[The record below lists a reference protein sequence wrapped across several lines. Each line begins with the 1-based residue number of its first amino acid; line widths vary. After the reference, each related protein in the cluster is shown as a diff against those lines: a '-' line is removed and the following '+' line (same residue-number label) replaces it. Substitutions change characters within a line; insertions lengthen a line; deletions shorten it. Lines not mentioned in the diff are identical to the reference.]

1 MKNILKYGLLG
12 LGVIATTSCIDTLDT
27 KPKVIFDAEQVW
39 GSKATVEG
47 FVYNAYNDIIW
58 NGYAGSGS
66 CISWESRTPNSALC
80 TQLGDLGSTFDNIT
94 LENIGASDDF
104 GVNRFK
110 DLRRANMIIENVEN
124 SSTLTEDAKKQLK
137 AHGHM
142 LRGMI
147 FFQQARL
154 MGRFVPVTQVFETSD
169 SLTCLIPLT
178 ASVEESYKYV
188 INDLKYAADN
198 MEDNQPYGVPTKW
211 AAKVILSRAAL
222 QAYAYTK
229 NSEYL
234 DIALNTAKEVVD
246 NKGNLLTTS
255 DGMFNET
262 DMYNP
267 EILWA
272 YYREEQ
278 NTQFVSFYETMRTFP
293 NVKPG
298 DVGSSP
304 YATPMKDANGITFE
318 AWGLFQPT
326 QDLVDNFLV
335 NDAATGEAKPWYETS
350 QWLDNVDNHD
360 PATIP
365 SSLYGTDSIV
375 NPIDKFYWMSKE
387 DREAG
392 KKGSVRR
399 MPTPTDFKNTNT
411 NYPTFK
417 HYATLKEGATKNI
430 SQLMYEN
437 RDKRFY
443 TAVVYDGCKW
453 FNEDIELFHGGNVY
467 RGFREKEDGGWYN
480 TTTNYY
486 WRKSTIES
494 FPRAYHNL
502 NMAIHFN
509 LARVGEAYLNL
520 AEAYLLKGQI
530 ANAVEALNATRTT
543 HGGIAPSTATT
554 EEEAW
559 KDYIRERNCELT
571 NEGGDLYWSY
581 LRWGKYGGYANP
593 DKDGN
598 PTNAGGIIHALNRP
612 VHMVQIDHERKT
624 VLVNQL
630 TLNRAAERK
639 FTERRYLL
647 PVDRDFLNT
656 RATYGIQD
664 NYTQEW

>member
-12 LGVIATTSCIDTLDT
+12 LGVVATTSCIDTLDT

-39 GSKATVEG
+39 GSKGTAEG
-47 FVYNAYNDIIW
+47 FVYAAYNDIIW

-80 TQLGDLGSTFDNIT
+80 SHLGDIGTFDGIT
-94 LENIGASDDF
+94 LETIGASDDF
-104 GVNRFK
+104 GVNRFGH
-110 DLRRANMIIENVEN
+110 LRRANMIIENVEA
-124 SSTLTEDAKKQLK
+124 SSTLTEDAKHQLK

-147 FFQQARL
+147 FFDQARK
-154 MGRFVPVTQVFETSD
+154 MGRFVPVREVFDSTD
-169 SLTCLIPLT
+169 SLTCTIPLT

-188 INDLKYAADN
+188 IEDLKYAAENLGDN
-198 MEDNQPYGVPTKW
+198 EPAGVATKW

-229 NSEYL
+229 NNEYL
-234 DIALNTAKEVVD
+234 DLALNAAKEVVD
-246 NKGNLLTTS
+246 NKGHLLTTS
-255 DGMFNET
+255 NGMFNET

-272 YYREEQ
+272 YYREDQ

-298 DVGSSP
+298 DVANNP
-304 YATPMKDANGITFE
+304 YATPLKDQNGITFE
-318 AWGLFQPT
+318 AWGVFQPT

-335 NDAATGEAKPWYETS
+335 TDATTNEAKPWYETS
-350 QWLDNVDNHD
+350 QWLDNTVALD
-360 PATIP
+360 PSVIQL
-365 SSLYGTDSIV
+365 SDDGTDVV
-375 NPIDKFYWMSKE
+375 NAV
-387 DREAG
+387 DRYDNKAFG
-392 KKGSVRR
+392 ARR
-399 MPTPTDFKNTNT
+399 MPCPTDLKNTNT
-411 NYPTFK
+411 NYPTFTQ
-417 HYATLKEGATKNI
+417 YATLKEGAAKNI
-430 SQLMYEN
+430 SQLMYDN

-443 TAVVYDGCKW
+443 TAVVYDGCTW
-453 FNEDIELFHGGNVY
+453 FNESVELFHGGNMY
-467 RGFREKEDGGWYN
+467 RGFRDKEDGGWYT

-486 WRKSTIES
+486 WRKSSIES

-509 LARVGEAYLNL
+509 LARIGEAYLNL

-530 ANAVEALNATRTT
+530 ANAVAALNATRTT
-543 HGGIAPSTATT
+543 HGGIAPSTAVS
-554 EEEAW
+554 EEDAW

-598 PTNAGGIIHALNRP
+598 PSQPGAVIHALNRP
-612 VHMVQIDHERKT
+612 VHMVQIDHTRST

-630 TLNRAAERK
+630 TLSRAAERK

-656 RATYGIQD
+656 RQNYGIND